1 MMGKTWLVILIH
13 ILQWYLSHTLQFR
26 DFPSQVFHDT
36 GGYELNITG
45 SDWIILGP
53 QWMVGFSKVSRICG
67 PVNRRPQSPKR
78 SSLECKMATTTVF
91 WWFREAEE
99 VRNSVR
105 NMTLCCLWC
114 FASMNAHES
123 CWIIIPSSGMISP
136 SPSLESPVMVSITA
150 VNLNQAL
157 CNFWCLHLQFFH
169 CANPHLHSEFSHP
182 NRSQYLNDQSM
193 TNQWPMPVQQFI
205 SCWSHVHSFW
215 LRSST
220 IFGASIILG
229 VTRWPLVTSGD
240 LSKNMVRLALP
251 QWWPGFPRISQLA
264 TLDTGY
270 EITQGDSDFN
280 YNVYI

>member
-1 MMGKTWLVILIH
+1 
-13 ILQWYLSHTLQFR
+13 
-26 DFPSQVFHDT
+26 
-36 GGYELNITG
+36 
-45 SDWIILGP
+45 
-53 QWMVGFSKVSRICG
+53 MVGFSKVSRICG
-67 PVNRRPQSPKR
+67 PVNRRPQSPKC
-78 SSLECKMATTTVF
+78 SSLECNMATTTVF

-105 NMTLCCLWC
+105 NMTLCCLWF

-150 VNLNQAL
+150 GISTRHYAISGVFICIFFSAEIHIPILNS
-157 CNFWCLHLQFFH
+157 
-169 CANPHLHSEFSHP
+169 PT
-182 NRSQYLNDQSM
+182 RIDLNISM

-220 IFGASIILG
+220 KGGFDHPGKSG
-229 VTRWPLVTSGD
+229 RRSRVTRWPLVTSGD

-251 QWWPGFPRISQLA
+251 QWCF
-264 TLDTGY
+264 TTGY
-270 EITQGDSDFN
+270 T
-280 YNVYI
+280 